1 SSGCSAAATPSAST
15 ITPSAPTEPASELPS
30 TCVSDTPSPSSNSS
44 SGTDSSAS
52 AGAAPNR
59 DRSNEPRSVNSQPVV
74 PLNCGSSSPSLKE
87 AARSRRAASHSGS
100 CKTTSANGA
109 LHLQLDQPVH
119 LDGVLHRK
127 LFDDRLDEAVD
138 DQLRRLLL

>member
-1 SSGCSAAATPSAST
+1 ASAPSSNTISTRRCRAVPAADETAFKSTGASTRTPRGTYTNAPQAQPASLAATKTSSAGTIVPRYGSTSSGCSAAATPSAST

-59 DRSNEPRSVNSQPVV
+59 DKSNEPRSV
-74 PLNCGSSSPSLKE
+74 
-87 AARSRRAASHSGS
+87 
-100 CKTTSANGA
+100 
-109 LHLQLDQPVH
+109 
-119 LDGVLHRK
+119 
-127 LFDDRLDEAVD
+127 
-138 DQLRRLLL
+138 